1 LRECGLVRIGI
12 ITILKVGN
20 CGAELQAYA
29 LQRELALLGFEAE
42 IIDYLHYK
50 HPDFVRTRRAR
61 PLVKIGMSNRLK
73 ERFLPWVERVC
84 RMVQGKNGEAVR
96 RSERFHRTHTRL
108 SSRTYC
114 SVDALYEADHPYDV
128 FMVGS
133 DQVWNPRTNVSLEPY
148 FLTFAPRG
156 KKTISYASSFG
167 VSSIPR
173 HAEPLYVEWLKRI
186 QYLSVREEQGVRIIR
201 QLTGRTAEHVL
212 DPTLLLAAD
221 EWRQISVAPKIEA
234 PYVLLYDVV
243 RSPYA
248 VDLAKHIA
256 ALRGWSIVR
265 ISGGARTTRAGVIDV
280 PDAGPAEFI
289 GLLAQAAFVVTNSF
303 HGTAFSVTFRKPFF
317 TVVPQ
322 GKSNTSRLH
331 SFLKS
336 VSLDDRLVPEG
347 TQFPAGD
354 SLALDFSEA
363 QARLE
368 CLRAKSIAFLQKS
381 LTDPVGFP

>member
-1 LRECGLVRIGI
+1 MRIGI

-20 CGAELQAYA
+20 YGAELQAYA
-29 LQRELALLGFEAE
+29 LQRELALLGFDAE

-50 HPDFVRTRRAR
+50 HPDFVRTRRAH
-61 PLVKIGMSNRLK
+61 PLVKIGMGNRLK
-73 ERFLPWVERVC
+73 EKLLPGVERL
-84 RMVQGKNGEAVR
+84 RHMVQGDNGEPVR
-96 RSERFHRTHTRL
+96 RCERFHRTHTRL
-108 SSRTYC
+108 SRRTYR
-114 SVDALYEADHPYDV
+114 SVDALYEAGHPYDV

-148 FLTFAPRG
+148 FLTFAPSG
-156 KKTISYASSFG
+156 KRTVAYASSFG

-173 HAEPLYVEWLKRI
+173 HAEPLYVEWLKHI

-212 DPTLLLAAD
+212 DPTLLLGAAQ
-221 EWRQISVAPKIEA
+221 WRRILEPSRIDV
-234 PYVLLYDVV
+234 PYLLLYDVV

-256 ALRGWSIVR
+256 ALRGWSVVR
-265 ISGGARTTRAGVIDV
+265 SSGGARAGRAGVIDV
-280 PDAGPAEFI
+280 SDAGPAEFL
-289 GLLAQAAFVVTNSF
+289 GLFAQAAFVVTNSF

-331 SFLKS
+331 SFVKS

-347 TQFPAGD
+347 AQFPAGD
-354 SLALDFSEA
+354 SLALDFSKA
-363 QARLE
+363 HARLE
-368 CLRAKSIAFLQKS
+368 CLRAKSLAFLQKS
-381 LTDPVGFP
+381 LTDQVGFPL